1 MFCPVCKAE
10 YREGYTHCAD
20 CDVDLVLSLPQ
31 EPEYGEHDA
40 FVSLWA
46 GGPGHMMAQIRKTLD
61 AGRIPFRVIEYKDT
75 LFNVNYRA
83 PYEIAVPPSQLE
95 KAREALGWNASEE
108 SDSAPL
114 PSTEDSD
121 DDVRYEL
128 PEEEGADAAT
138 RAVDP
143 DHWNPEDATEIIWA
157 GDDHDGAE
165 MIITSLSENG
175 IHWRIG
181 GELDEDSEMDGDSAP
196 VANPHADQH
205 TEIFVL
211 PADVDRAKEIIREI
225 AGSEPL

>member
-1 MFCPVCKAE
+1 MFCPECKAE
-10 YREGYTHCAD
+10 YREGYSRCAD
-20 CDVDLVLSLPQ
+20 CEVDLVAALPQ

-40 FVSLWA
+40 FVSLWS

-61 AGRIPFRVIEYKDT
+61 DARIPFRVIEYKDT

-83 PYEIAVPPSQLE
+83 PYEIAVPPSHLE
-95 KAREALGWNASEE
+95 KARETLGWNASEE

-114 PSTEDSD
+114 PSAEESD

-143 DHWNPEDATEIIWA
+143 NRWNPVDATERIWT

-181 GELDEDSEMDGDSAP
+181 GDLEDDASMGSDATP
-196 VANPHADQH
+196 IANLEADQA

-211 PADVDRAKEIIREI
+211 PADVDRAREIIREI
-225 AGSEPL
+225 SGSEPL